1 MDERRGRDKDDPE
14 PLLADEE
21 DQAQANRGHGVF
33 LRSEETPRRTT
44 SLAFK
49 RAPIHIRLTTRRLRI
64 NPKEKRVAYINR
76 LELLWDQLDIIISNT
91 DHDEKT
97 RIKAMNTLIRC
108 IHIVYG
114 IVETVEIE
122 QIEEEIE
129 KIKERQAQD
138 GYLGYK
144 LPPE

>member
-1 MDERRGRDKDDPE
+1 MDERRERDKDDPE

-21 DQAQANRGHGVF
+21 DQAQAIGGHGVF
-33 LRSEETPRRTT
+33 LRNEETPRRTT

-49 RAPIHIRLTTRRLRI
+49 RAPIHVRLSTRRIRI

-76 LELLWDQLDIIISNT
+76 LELLWDQIDIIISNT
-91 DHDEKT
+91 DQDEKT

-108 IHIVYG
+108 IQIVYG

-122 QIEEEIE
+122 QIEEEINE
-129 KIKERQAQD
+129 IKKRQAKE